1 MDNDTKRLLLFL
13 FGCMGTRLALVW
25 AAYKYPGLLRPMGFF
40 ALAISIGFMYIF
52 VNGLRKTGVETFG
65 DKIWWN
71 ELWMGWPV
79 DESYQ
84 RSSNVVDA
92 AKLQGKLMLI
102 VGELD
107 ENVDPAST
115 LQVSAALV
123 RAGKDH
129 ELVVVP
135 GAGHGA
141 AETAYGSAKRLE
153 FLKRY
158 LQSEMT
164 GK

>member
-1 MDNDTKRLLLFL
+1 
-13 FGCMGTRLALVW
+13 
-25 AAYKYPGLLRPMGFF
+25 
-40 ALAISIGFMYIF
+40 
-52 VNGLRKTGVETFG
+52 
-65 DKIWWN
+65 
-71 ELWMGWPV
+71 
-79 DESYQ
+79 
-84 RSSNVVDA
+84 
-92 AKLQGKLMLI
+92 MLI

-135 GAGHGA
+135 GAGHGS

-158 LQSEMT
+158 LQSEVPS
-164 GK
+164 K